1 MTFPELPGRLAQVR
15 ETISRHQTLGGW
27 GHPVTIVAVTKS
39 HGPEAVRAALA
50 AGLRIVG
57 ENRVQE
63 ALAKQDQLSDA
74 PVEWH
79 LIGTLQRN
87 KARHAVGRFALIH
100 SVDRL
105 DLAREL
111 DRRVPDGRRQPVLV
125 QVNCSNEPQKGG
137 VEPDALRMLLDGL
150 RDLPRLD
157 VRGLS
162 RRRPATG
169 ALDGDVGRLSRRGG
183 GRSHHGPVGNRPFW
197 GAPMT
202 DDAFQLTPQ
211 DVRTQDF
218 ARVIRGY
225 DRAQVD
231 EFKHRLAAEIDR
243 LTRARV
249 QAEER
254 LKSAQD
260 QLRSHRERER
270 AVHEALIAA
279 QELRSDLRAQAEQE
293 AAVIVRE
300 AHVEAAKIVD
310 RAKLDHQLVCERT
323 EDAVRQFNAYVASFR
338 LLLERQLG
346 EVDGLQ
352 AAAREGT
359 GAPRPPVMSEVEVG
373 AGDRG

>member
-1 MTFPELPGRLAQVR
+1 M
-15 ETISRHQTLGGW
+15 S
-27 GHPVTIVAVTKS
+27 
-39 HGPEAVRAALA
+39 
-50 AGLRIVG
+50 
-57 ENRVQE
+57 
-63 ALAKQDQLSDA
+63 
-74 PVEWH
+74 
-79 LIGTLQRN
+79 
-87 KARHAVGRFALIH
+87 
-100 SVDRL
+100 
-105 DLAREL
+105 
-111 DRRVPDGRRQPVLV
+111 
-125 QVNCSNEPQKGG
+125 
-137 VEPDALRMLLDGL
+137 
-150 RDLPRLD
+150 
-157 VRGLS
+157 
-162 RRRPATG
+162 
-169 ALDGDVGRLSRRGG
+169 
-183 GRSHHGPVGNRPFW
+183 
-197 GAPMT
+197 

-218 ARVIRGY
+218 ARGIRGY

-231 EFKHRLAAEIDR
+231 EFKQRLAGEIDR
-243 LTRARV
+243 LTRARS

-310 RAKLDHQLVCERT
+310 RAKRDHQLVCERT

>member
-1 MTFPELPGRLAQVR
+1 M
-15 ETISRHQTLGGW
+15 S
-27 GHPVTIVAVTKS
+27 
-39 HGPEAVRAALA
+39 
-50 AGLRIVG
+50 
-57 ENRVQE
+57 
-63 ALAKQDQLSDA
+63 
-74 PVEWH
+74 
-79 LIGTLQRN
+79 
-87 KARHAVGRFALIH
+87 
-100 SVDRL
+100 
-105 DLAREL
+105 
-111 DRRVPDGRRQPVLV
+111 
-125 QVNCSNEPQKGG
+125 
-137 VEPDALRMLLDGL
+137 
-150 RDLPRLD
+150 
-157 VRGLS
+157 
-162 RRRPATG
+162 
-169 ALDGDVGRLSRRGG
+169 
-183 GRSHHGPVGNRPFW
+183 
-197 GAPMT
+197 

-231 EFKHRLAAEIDR
+231 EFKQRLAAEIDR

-279 QELRSDLRAQAEQE
+279 QELRSELRAQAEKE

-310 RAKLDHQLVCERT
+310 RAKLDHQRVCERT

-352 AAAREGT
+352 AAAGEGA
-359 GAPRPPVMSEVEVG
+359 GAPRPPIMSEVEVG

>member
-1 MTFPELPGRLAQVR
+1 
-15 ETISRHQTLGGW
+15 
-27 GHPVTIVAVTKS
+27 
-39 HGPEAVRAALA
+39 
-50 AGLRIVG
+50 
-57 ENRVQE
+57 
-63 ALAKQDQLSDA
+63 
-74 PVEWH
+74 
-79 LIGTLQRN
+79 
-87 KARHAVGRFALIH
+87 
-100 SVDRL
+100 
-105 DLAREL
+105 
-111 DRRVPDGRRQPVLV
+111 
-125 QVNCSNEPQKGG
+125 
-137 VEPDALRMLLDGL
+137 
-150 RDLPRLD
+150 
-157 VRGLS
+157 
-162 RRRPATG
+162 
-169 ALDGDVGRLSRRGG
+169 
-183 GRSHHGPVGNRPFW
+183 
-197 GAPMT
+197 MT
-202 DDAFQLTPQ
+202 DDAFHLTPQ

-218 ARVIRGY
+218 ARAVRGY

-231 EFKHRLAAEIDR
+231 EFKNRLAEEIDR

-310 RAKLDHQLVCERT
+310 RAKLDHQLVQERT

-352 AAAREGT
+352 AAAREGS
-359 GAPRPPVMSEVEVG
+359 GAPRPPAMSEIEVG
-373 AGDRG
+373 AGETG

>member
-1 MTFPELPGRLAQVR
+1 M
-15 ETISRHQTLGGW
+15 S
-27 GHPVTIVAVTKS
+27 
-39 HGPEAVRAALA
+39 
-50 AGLRIVG
+50 
-57 ENRVQE
+57 
-63 ALAKQDQLSDA
+63 
-74 PVEWH
+74 
-79 LIGTLQRN
+79 
-87 KARHAVGRFALIH
+87 
-100 SVDRL
+100 
-105 DLAREL
+105 
-111 DRRVPDGRRQPVLV
+111 
-125 QVNCSNEPQKGG
+125 
-137 VEPDALRMLLDGL
+137 
-150 RDLPRLD
+150 
-157 VRGLS
+157 
-162 RRRPATG
+162 
-169 ALDGDVGRLSRRGG
+169 
-183 GRSHHGPVGNRPFW
+183 
-197 GAPMT
+197 

-231 EFKHRLAAEIDR
+231 EFKQRLAAEIDR

-310 RAKLDHQLVCERT
+310 RAKRDHQLVCERT

>member
-1 MTFPELPGRLAQVR
+1 
-15 ETISRHQTLGGW
+15 
-27 GHPVTIVAVTKS
+27 
-39 HGPEAVRAALA
+39 
-50 AGLRIVG
+50 
-57 ENRVQE
+57 
-63 ALAKQDQLSDA
+63 
-74 PVEWH
+74 
-79 LIGTLQRN
+79 
-87 KARHAVGRFALIH
+87 
-100 SVDRL
+100 
-105 DLAREL
+105 
-111 DRRVPDGRRQPVLV
+111 
-125 QVNCSNEPQKGG
+125 
-137 VEPDALRMLLDGL
+137 
-150 RDLPRLD
+150 
-157 VRGLS
+157 
-162 RRRPATG
+162 
-169 ALDGDVGRLSRRGG
+169 
-183 GRSHHGPVGNRPFW
+183 
-197 GAPMT
+197 MT
-202 DDAFQLTPQ
+202 DDAFHLTPQ

-218 ARVIRGY
+218 ARVVRGY

-231 EFKHRLAAEIDR
+231 EFKNRLAEEIDR

-310 RAKLDHQLVCERT
+310 RAKLDHQLVRERT

-352 AAAREGT
+352 AAAREGS
-359 GAPRPPVMSEVEVG
+359 GAPRPPAMSEIEVG
-373 AGDRG
+373 AGETG